1 MYFSVRRPR
10 PKKRPTHDLRSIQAK
25 FADVTS
31 LEITRTAENSA
42 KRMGYDLNDVWEA
55 VQDLEP
61 GDFVRSEP
69 AHSPPV
75 PGVWHDTYTMRWDG
89 MHLYIKFAGTTVVD
103 IVLTS
108 FKENTS

>member
-1 MYFSVRRPR
+1 
-10 PKKRPTHDLRSIQAK
+10 
-25 FADVTS
+25 
-31 LEITRTAENSA
+31 
-42 KRMGYDLNDVWEA
+42 MGYDLNDVWEA

-61 GDFVRSEP
+61 GDFVKSEP

-89 MHLYIKFAGTTVVD
+89 MHLYIKFAGTTIVD

-108 FKENTS
+108 FKEDTS